1 MATSELDTTPVEWK
15 VVREN
20 LVQLH
25 CEDVSWEQATDK
37 IPLDLVRYLLGDLVP
52 HLSTLV
58 FLRGN
63 RCLFTIDWTKIPNSY
78 AVWQYMVDNSFH
90 KRTSMQVAHYHFTFM
105 LSHVGPKY
113 EDLVDLYCQAH
124 LGEPHP
130 SFRKED
136 VWVQGSL
143 QLMEHPEM
151 LYLPPNL
158 PGSTPKKANIA
169 KPQAGSDLPSLE
181 EMGQQEL
188 VELVKQLLAERA
200 NRQTPLANPNKDV
213 TVAGH
218 TSMNQ
223 ESLIQ
228 SSQAILQ
235 GLAEGG
241 YIHAKTPKFES
252 FFGDEKKNKLDFDM
266 WERQVMS
273 AATTHSGAAIKQAM
287 MQSLKGQV
295 LMVTSALPPDASWEK
310 LLQALKIK
318 YQDKAP
324 YDVLMAQFY
333 GTKMDID
340 EKCASFGTRLE
351 QKLNQV
357 SLQYPDKISK
367 TMYWNCVRERFFHG
381 LPKDL
386 RTNLRTQ
393 FDSGAIYY
401 QMLELARIVESENFH
416 ENSGIET
423 KATSNKGKSKI
434 NVASVDNP
442 TQQMQQ
448 LQGAVKGL
456 TKLLQNNQQQ
466 TQLPQIPLFVSQTGP
481 KGTQENVN
489 TLPQATNGQ
498 GSTAPQRGRGGRG
511 GYRGRGGRGRGGM
524 ILCYWCR
531 DFLPKEQ
538 ANHKVAQCPYQ
549 KQAKNDW
556 WKNQLSTVQGN
567 AQVAQPNTEETR
579 KGNYCKIYWR
589 GTSRFPK

>member
-1 MATSELDTTPVEWK
+1 MATSELDSTPVEWK

-58 FLRGN
+58 FLREN

-143 QLMEHPEM
+143 QPMEHPEM

-158 PGSTPKKANIA
+158 PGSTPKKADIA
-169 KPQAGSDLPSLE
+169 KPQSRNDLPSLE

-188 VELVKQLLAERA
+188 VELVKQLLEERA
-200 NRQTPLANPNKDV
+200 NRQTPLSNPNKDV

-252 FFGDEKKNKLDFDM
+252 FFDDEKKNKLDFDM
-266 WERQVMS
+266 WERQVLS
-273 AATTHSGAAIKQAM
+273 AATTHSGATIKQAM
-287 MQSLKGQV
+287 MQSLKGQA

-318 YQDKAP
+318 YQDKPP

-357 SLQYPDKISK
+357 SLQYPNKISE
-367 TMYWNCVRERFFHG
+367 TMYWNYVRERLFHG
-381 LPKDL
+381 LPKDM

-393 FDSGAIYY
+393 FDSGATYY

-423 KATSNKGKSKI
+423 KPTSNKGKSKI

-442 TQQMQQ
+442 TQQIQQMQQ

-456 TKLLQNNQQQ
+456 TKLLQNNQQP
-466 TQLPQIPLFVSQTGP
+466 TQLPQIPQFVPQAGP

-489 TLPQATNGQ
+489 NLPQVTNGQ
-498 GSTAPQRGRGGRG
+498 GSTTPQRGRGGRG
-511 GYRGRGGRGRGGM
+511 GYRGRGGRGRGGL

-538 ANHKVAQCPYQ
+538 ANHKVAQCSYQ

-556 WKNQLSTVQGN
+556 WKNQIGTVQGN
-567 AQVAQPNTEETR
+567 AQVSQPNTEE
-579 KGNYCKIYWR
+579 N
-589 GTSRFPK
+589 

>member
-90 KRTSMQVAHYHFTFM
+90 KRTQMQVAHYHFNFM

-143 QLMEHPEM
+143 QPMEHPEM

-169 KPQAGSDLPSLE
+169 KPQTGSDHPSLE

-200 NRQTPLANPNKDV
+200 NRQTPLANPNMDV

-228 SSQAILQ
+228 SSQAIFQ

-252 FFGDEKKNKLDFDM
+252 SFGDEKKNKLDFDM

-273 AATTHSGAAIKQAM
+273 AATTHSAAAIKQAM
-287 MQSLKGQV
+287 MQSLKGQA

-357 SLQYPDKISK
+357 SLQYPNKISE
-367 TMYWNCVRERFFHG
+367 TMYWNYVRERFFHG
-381 LPKDL
+381 LPKDM

-393 FDSGAIYY
+393 FDSGATYY

-416 ENSGIET
+416 ETSGNEI
-423 KATSNKGKSKI
+423 KSTSYKGKSKV

-442 TQQMQQ
+442 TQQIQQMQQ

-456 TKLLQNNQQQ
+456 TKLLQNNQQP
-466 TQLPQIPLFVSQTGP
+466 TQLPQIPQFVPQSGP

-489 TLPQATNGQ
+489 TSPQATNGQ
-498 GSTAPQRGRGGRG
+498 GSTTPQRGRGGRG
-511 GYRGRGGRGRGGM
+511 GYRGRGGRGRGGLM
-524 ILCYWCR
+524 LCYWCR

-549 KQAKNDW
+549 KQAKSEY
-556 WKNQLSTVQGN
+556 WKNQLGTVQGN
-567 AQVAQPNTEETR
+567 TQAIQSNTEE
-579 KGNYCKIYWR
+579 N
-589 GTSRFPK
+589 

>member
-1 MATSELDTTPVEWK
+1 MATSELHTTPIEWK

-25 CEDVSWEQATDK
+25 CENVSWEQATDK

-63 RCLFTIDWTKIPNSY
+63 RCLFTIDWTKIPDSY
-78 AVWQYMVDNSFH
+78 AVWQCIVDNSFH

-105 LSHVGPKY
+105 LSHVGPRY
-113 EDLVDLYCQAH
+113 EDLVDLYYQAH
-124 LGEPHP
+124 LGGPHP
-130 SFRKED
+130 SFRRED
-136 VWVQGSL
+136 VWVPGSL
-143 QLMEHPEM
+143 QPMEHPEM

-158 PGSTPKKANIA
+158 PGSTPKKAYIA
-169 KPQAGSDLPSLE
+169 KPQSRNDFPSLE
-181 EMGQQEL
+181 KMRQQEL
-188 VELVKQLLAERA
+188 IELVKQLLEERA
-200 NRQTPLANPNKDV
+200 NRPTPLSNPNKDA

-235 GLAEGG
+235 GLAKGG
-241 YIHAKTPKFES
+241 YIHAKTPKFEC

-266 WERQVMS
+266 WERQVSS
-273 AATTHSGAAIKQAM
+273 AATTYSGAAIKQAI
-287 MQSLKGQV
+287 MQSLKGQA
-295 LMVTSALPPDASWEK
+295 LMVTSALPPYASWEK
-310 LLQALKIK
+310 LLEALRIK
-318 YQDKAP
+318 YQDRAP

-333 GTKMDID
+333 GTKMDIN

-357 SLQYPDKISK
+357 SLQYPNKISE

-381 LPKDL
+381 LPKDM

-393 FDSGAIYY
+393 FDSGATYY
-401 QMLELARIVESENFH
+401 QMLEMARIVESENFH
-416 ENSGIET
+416 ENSGKET
-423 KATSNKGKSKI
+423 KSTSYKGKSKI
-434 NVASVDNP
+434 TAASVDDS
-442 TQQMQQ
+442 TQQMQQIQQ

-456 TKLLQNNQQQ
+456 TKLLQNNPQQ
-466 TQLPQIPLFVSQTGP
+466 TQLPQISQFVPQTGQQ
-481 KGTQENVN
+481 GTQENVN

-498 GSTAPQRGRGGRG
+498 GSTTPQRGRGGRG
-511 GYRGRGGRGRGGM
+511 GYRGRGGL

-531 DFLPKEQ
+531 DFLSKEQ

-556 WKNQLSTVQGN
+556 WKNQLGTVQGN
-567 AQVAQPNTEETR
+567 AQENQPITKEN
-579 KGNYCKIYWR
+579 
-589 GTSRFPK
+589 

>member
-143 QLMEHPEM
+143 QPMEHPEM

-169 KPQAGSDLPSLE
+169 KPQSRSDLPSLE

-188 VELVKQLLAERA
+188 VELVKQLLEERA
-200 NRQTPLANPNKDV
+200 NRQTPLSNPNKDA
-213 TVAGH
+213 TVVGH
-218 TSMNQ
+218 TSMIQ

-273 AATTHSGAAIKQAM
+273 AATTHSGVAIKQAM
-287 MQSLKGQV
+287 MQSLKGQAV
-295 LMVTSALPPDASWEK
+295 MVTSALPPDASWEK

-357 SLQYPDKISK
+357 SLQYPNKISE
-367 TMYWNCVRERFFHG
+367 TMYWNYVRERFFHG
-381 LPKDL
+381 LPKDM
-386 RTNLRTQ
+386 RTNIRTQ
-393 FDSGAIYY
+393 FDSGATYY

-442 TQQMQQ
+442 TQQIQQMQQ

-466 TQLPQIPLFVSQTGP
+466 TQLPQIPQFVLQAGP

-498 GSTAPQRGRGGRG
+498 GSTTPQRGRGGRG
-511 GYRGRGGRGRGGM
+511 GYRGRGGKGRGGL

-567 AQVAQPNTEETR
+567 AQVAQPNTEE
-579 KGNYCKIYWR
+579 N
-589 GTSRFPK
+589 

>member
-63 RCLFTIDWTKIPNSY
+63 RCLFMIDWTKVPDSY
-78 AVWQYMVDNSFH
+78 AVWQYMLNNSFH

-113 EDLVDLYCQAH
+113 EDLVDLYCQAY

-143 QLMEHPEM
+143 QPMEHTEM
-151 LYLPPNL
+151 LYLPPTL

-169 KPQAGSDLPSLE
+169 KPQSRSDLPSLE

-188 VELVKQLLAERA
+188 VELVKQLLEERA
-200 NRQTPLANPNKDV
+200 NRPTPLSNPNKDA

-223 ESLIQ
+223 ES
-228 SSQAILQ
+228 
-235 GLAEGG
+235 
-241 YIHAKTPKFES
+241 K
-252 FFGDEKKNKLDFDM
+252 DM
-266 WERQVMS
+266 
-273 AATTHSGAAIKQAM
+273 
-287 MQSLKGQV
+287 
-295 LMVTSALPPDASWEK
+295 
-310 LLQALKIK
+310 
-318 YQDKAP
+318 
-324 YDVLMAQFY
+324 
-333 GTKMDID
+333 
-340 EKCASFGTRLE
+340 
-351 QKLNQV
+351 
-357 SLQYPDKISK
+357 
-367 TMYWNCVRERFFHG
+367 
-381 LPKDL
+381 

-393 FDSGAIYY
+393 FDSSATYY

-416 ENSGIET
+416 ENSGTEA
-423 KATSNKGKSKI
+423 KNTSNKGKSKV

-442 TQQMQQ
+442 TQQIQQMQQ

-466 TQLPQIPLFVSQTGP
+466 ARLPQIPQFVPQTGQ

-489 TLPQATNGQ
+489 TLSQATNGQ
-498 GSTAPQRGRGGRG
+498 GSTTPQRGRGGRG
-511 GYRGRGGRGRGGM
+511 GYRGRGGRGRGGL

-538 ANHKVAQCPYQ
+538 ANYKVAQCPYQ
-549 KQAKNDW
+549 KQAKDDW

-567 AQVAQPNTEETR
+567 AQMVQPNTEE
-579 KGNYCKIYWR
+579 N
-589 GTSRFPK
+589 

>member
-1 MATSELDTTPVEWK
+1 
-15 VVREN
+15 
-20 LVQLH
+20 
-25 CEDVSWEQATDK
+25 
-37 IPLDLVRYLLGDLVP
+37 
-52 HLSTLV
+52 
-58 FLRGN
+58 
-63 RCLFTIDWTKIPNSY
+63 
-78 AVWQYMVDNSFH
+78 
-90 KRTSMQVAHYHFTFM
+90 M
-105 LSHVGPKY
+105 LSHVGLKY

-143 QLMEHPEM
+143 QPMEHPEM

-158 PGSTPKKANIA
+158 PGSTPKKA
-169 KPQAGSDLPSLE
+169 KPQSRSDSPRLE

-188 VELVKQLLAERA
+188 VELVKQLLEERA
-200 NRQTPLANPNKDV
+200 NRQTPLSNPNKDT

-266 WERQVMS
+266 WERQVLS

-287 MQSLKGQV
+287 MQSLKGQA
-295 LMVTSALPPDASWEK
+295 LMVTSALPPEASWEK
-310 LLQALKIK
+310 LLQALQIK

-357 SLQYPDKISK
+357 SLQYPNKISE
-367 TMYWNCVRERFFHG
+367 TMYWNYVRERFFHG
-381 LPKDL
+381 LPKDM

-393 FDSGAIYY
+393 FDSGATYY

-416 ENSGIET
+416 ENSGNEAKT
-423 KATSNKGKSKI
+423 TSNKGKSKI

-442 TQQMQQ
+442 TQQIQQMQQ

-456 TKLLQNNQQQ
+456 TKLLQNNQQP
-466 TQLPQIPLFVSQTGP
+466 TQLPQIPKFVPQAGS

-498 GSTAPQRGRGGRG
+498 GSITPQRGRGGRG
-511 GYRGRGGRGRGGM
+511 GYRGRGGRGRGGL
-524 ILCYWCR
+524 ILYYWCR
-531 DFLPKEQ
+531 DFLPKDQ
-538 ANHKVAQCPYQ
+538 ANHKVAQFPYQ

-567 AQVAQPNTEETR
+567 AQVSQPNTEE
-579 KGNYCKIYWR
+579 N
-589 GTSRFPK
+589 

>member
-1 MATSELDTTPVEWK
+1 
-15 VVREN
+15 
-20 LVQLH
+20 
-25 CEDVSWEQATDK
+25 
-37 IPLDLVRYLLGDLVP
+37 
-52 HLSTLV
+52 
-58 FLRGN
+58 
-63 RCLFTIDWTKIPNSY
+63 
-78 AVWQYMVDNSFH
+78 
-90 KRTSMQVAHYHFTFM
+90 
-105 LSHVGPKY
+105 
-113 EDLVDLYCQAH
+113 
-124 LGEPHP
+124 
-130 SFRKED
+130 
-136 VWVQGSL
+136 
-143 QLMEHPEM
+143 
-151 LYLPPNL
+151 
-158 PGSTPKKANIA
+158 
-169 KPQAGSDLPSLE
+169 
-181 EMGQQEL
+181 MGQQEL
-188 VELVKQLLAERA
+188 VELVKQLLEERA
-200 NRQTPLANPNKDV
+200 NRPTPLSNPNKDA

-228 SSQAILQ
+228 SSQTILQ

-241 YIHAKTPKFES
+241 YIHGKTPKFES

-266 WERQVMS
+266 WERQVLS

-287 MQSLKGQV
+287 MQSLKGQA

-357 SLQYPDKISK
+357 SLQYPNKISE

-381 LPKDL
+381 LPKDM

-393 FDSGAIYY
+393 FDSGATYY

-423 KATSNKGKSKI
+423 KITSNKGKSKV

-442 TQQMQQ
+442 TQQIQQMQQ

-466 TQLPQIPLFVSQTGP
+466 TQLPQILQFVPQTGQ
-481 KGTQENVN
+481 KGTQEHVN

-498 GSTAPQRGRGGRG
+498 GSTTPQRGRGGRG
-511 GYRGRGGRGRGGM
+511 GYRGRGG
-524 ILCYWCR
+524 
-531 DFLPKEQ
+531 
-538 ANHKVAQCPYQ
+538 
-549 KQAKNDW
+549 
-556 WKNQLSTVQGN
+556 
-567 AQVAQPNTEETR
+567 
-579 KGNYCKIYWR
+579 
-589 GTSRFPK
+589 

>member
-1 MATSELDTTPVEWK
+1 MATSGLDTTSVEWK

-63 RCLFTIDWTKIPNSY
+63 RCLFTIDWTNIPNSF

-90 KRTSMQVAHYHFTFM
+90 KGTPMQVAHYHFTFM
-105 LSHVGPKY
+105 VSHVGPKY
-113 EDLVDLYCQAH
+113 EDLVDIYCQAH

-136 VWVQGSL
+136 VWVQGAL
-143 QLMEHPEM
+143 QPMEHPEM

-158 PGSTPKKANIA
+158 PGSTPKKA
-169 KPQAGSDLPSLE
+169 KPQPRNDPPSLE

-188 VELVKQLLAERA
+188 VELVKQLLEERA
-200 NRQTPLANPNKDV
+200 NRPTPLSNPSKDT

-235 GLAEGG
+235 GLADGG

-266 WERQVMS
+266 WERQVLS

-287 MQSLKGQV
+287 MQSLKGQA
-295 LMVTSALPPDASWEK
+295 LMVTSGLPPEASWDK

-357 SLQYPDKISK
+357 SLQYPNKISE

-381 LPKDL
+381 LPKDM

-393 FDSGAIYY
+393 FDSGATYY

-416 ENSGIET
+416 ENSGNET
-423 KATSNKGKSKI
+423 KSTSYKGKSKV
-434 NVASVDNP
+434 NVASVDNA
-442 TQQMQQ
+442 TQQIQQMQQ

-456 TKLLQNNQQQ
+456 TKLLQNNQQP
-466 TQLPQIPLFVSQTGP
+466 TQLPQIPQFVPQIGP
-481 KGTQENVN
+481 KGTQENVI
-489 TLPQATNGQ
+489 TSPQATNGQ
-498 GSTAPQRGRGGRG
+498 GSTTPQRGRGGRG
-511 GYRGRGGRGRGGM
+511 GYRGRGGRGRGGLM
-524 ILCYWCR
+524 LCYWCR

-549 KQAKNDW
+549 KQAKTDY
-556 WKNQLSTVQGN
+556 WKNQLGTVQGN
-567 AQVAQPNTEETR
+567 TQATQSNTEE
-579 KGNYCKIYWR
+579 N
-589 GTSRFPK
+589 

>member
-63 RCLFTIDWTKIPNSY
+63 RCLFMIDWTKIPDSY
-78 AVWQYMVDNSFH
+78 AVWQYMLNNSFH

-105 LSHVGPKY
+105 LSHVGAKY
-113 EDLVDLYCQAH
+113 EDLVDLYCQAY

-143 QLMEHPEM
+143 QPMEHPEM
-151 LYLPPNL
+151 LYLPPTL

-169 KPQAGSDLPSLE
+169 KPQSRSDLPSLE

-188 VELVKQLLAERA
+188 VDLVKQLLEERA
-200 NRQTPLANPNKDV
+200 NRPTPLSNPNKNA

-228 SSQAILQ
+228 NSQAILQ
-235 GLAEGG
+235 GLAKGG

-266 WERQVMS
+266 WERQVLS

-287 MQSLKGQV
+287 MQSLKGQA

-333 GTKMDID
+333 GTEMDTD

-357 SLQYPDKISK
+357 SLQYPNKISE

-381 LPKDL
+381 LSKDM

-393 FDSGAIYY
+393 FDSGATYY
-401 QMLELARIVESENFH
+401 QMLELARIVESENFQ
-416 ENSGIET
+416 ENSGTET
-423 KATSNKGKSKI
+423 KNTSNKGKSKV

-442 TQQMQQ
+442 TQQIQQMQQ
-448 LQGAVKGL
+448 LQGTVKGL

-466 TQLPQIPLFVSQTGP
+466 TQLPQVPHFVPQTGP
-481 KGTQENVN
+481 KVTQENVN
-489 TLPQATNGQ
+489 TLSQATNGQ
-498 GSTAPQRGRGGRG
+498 GSTTPQRGRGGRG
-511 GYRGRGGRGRGGM
+511 GYRGRGGRGRGGL

-549 KQAKNDW
+549 KQAKDDW

-567 AQVAQPNTEETR
+567 AQVTQPNTEE
-579 KGNYCKIYWR
+579 N
-589 GTSRFPK
+589 

>member
-1 MATSELDTTPVEWK
+1 MATSGLDTTSIEWK

-37 IPLDLVRYLLGDLVP
+37 IPHDLVRYLLGDLVP
-52 HLSTLV
+52 HLNTLV

-63 RCLFTIDWTKIPNSY
+63 RCLFTIDWTNIPNSY
-78 AVWQYMVDNSFH
+78 AVWQYMLDNSFH
-90 KRTSMQVAHYHFTFM
+90 KRSTLQVAHYHFTFM

-113 EDLVDLYCQAH
+113 EDLVDIYCQAH

-143 QLMEHPEM
+143 QPMEHPEM

-158 PGSTPKKANIA
+158 PGSTPKKAN
-169 KPQAGSDLPSLE
+169 PQPRNDSPRLE

-188 VELVKQLLAERA
+188 VELVKQLLEERA
-200 NRQTPLANPNKDV
+200 NKQAPFSNPTKDA

-228 SSQAILQ
+228 NSQAILQ

-266 WERQVMS
+266 WERQVLS
-273 AATTHSGAAIKQAM
+273 AATTHAGSAIKQAM
-287 MQSLKGQV
+287 MQSLKGQA
-295 LMVTSALPPDASWEK
+295 LMVTSALPPEASWEK
-310 LLQALKIK
+310 LLGALKIK

-357 SLQYPDKISK
+357 SLQYPDKISE
-367 TMYWNCVRERFFHG
+367 TMYWNYVRERFFHG
-381 LPKDL
+381 LPKDM

-393 FDSGAIYY
+393 FDSGATYY

-416 ENSGIET
+416 ENSGNET
-423 KATSNKGKSKI
+423 KATSYKGKSKVNI
-434 NVASVDNP
+434 ASVDNP
-442 TQQMQQ
+442 TQQVQQMQQ

-456 TKLLQNNQQQ
+456 TKLLQYNQQPN
-466 TQLPQIPLFVSQTGP
+466 QLTQIPQFVPQTGP
-481 KGTQENVN
+481 KGIQESVI
-489 TLPQATNGQ
+489 TSPQATNGQ
-498 GSTAPQRGRGGRG
+498 GSTTPQRGRGGRG
-511 GYRGRGGRGRGGM
+511 GYRGRGGRGGLM
-524 ILCYWCR
+524 LCYWCR

-549 KQAKNDW
+549 KQAKSEY
-556 WKNQLSTVQGN
+556 WKNQLGTVQEN
-567 AQVAQPNTEETR
+567 TQPTQSNTEE
-579 KGNYCKIYWR
+579 N
-589 GTSRFPK
+589 

>member
-37 IPLDLVRYLLGDLVP
+37 IPLDLVRYLLGDLVL

-113 EDLVDLYCQAH
+113 KDLVDLYCQAH

-143 QLMEHPEM
+143 QPMEHPEM

-169 KPQAGSDLPSLE
+169 KPQTGSDLPSLE

-287 MQSLKGQV
+287 MQSLKGQA

-340 EKCASFGTRLE
+340 EKFASFGTRLE

-393 FDSGAIYY
+393 FDSGATYY
-401 QMLELARIVESENFH
+401 QMLELARKVESENFH

-423 KATSNKGKSKI
+423 KTTSNKGKGKI

-442 TQQMQQ
+442 TQQIQQMLQ

-466 TQLPQIPLFVSQTGP
+466 TQLPQIPQFVSQ

-511 GYRGRGGRGRGGM
+511 GYRGRGGRCRGGI

-549 KQAKNDW
+549 KQAKKDW

-567 AQVAQPNTEETR
+567 AQVAQPNTEE
-579 KGNYCKIYWR
+579 N
-589 GTSRFPK
+589 

>member
-124 LGEPHP
+124 LGEPDP

-143 QLMEHPEM
+143 QPMEHPEM

-169 KPQAGSDLPSLE
+169 KPQSRSDLPSLE

-188 VELVKQLLAERA
+188 VELVKQLLEERA
-200 NRQTPLANPNKDV
+200 NRPTPLSNPNKDA

-266 WERQVMS
+266 WERQVLS

-287 MQSLKGQV
+287 MQSLKGQA

-340 EKCASFGTRLE
+340 EKCASFGARLE
-351 QKLNQV
+351 EKLNQV
-357 SLQYPDKISK
+357 SLQYPDKISE

-381 LPKDL
+381 LPKDM

-393 FDSGAIYY
+393 FDSGATYY

-416 ENSGIET
+416 ENSGNEA
-423 KATSNKGKSKI
+423 KSTSNKGKSKV

-456 TKLLQNNQQQ
+456 TKLLQNNQQP
-466 TQLPQIPLFVSQTGP
+466 TQLPQIPQFVPQAGP

-498 GSTAPQRGRGGRG
+498 GSTTPQRGRGGRG
-511 GYRGRGGRGRGGM
+511 GYRGRGGRGRGGL

-531 DFLPKEQ
+531 DFLPKDR

-567 AQVAQPNTEETR
+567 AQVSQPNTE
-579 KGNYCKIYWR
+579 KN
-589 GTSRFPK
+589 

>member
-1 MATSELDTTPVEWK
+1 
-15 VVREN
+15 
-20 LVQLH
+20 
-25 CEDVSWEQATDK
+25 
-37 IPLDLVRYLLGDLVP
+37 
-52 HLSTLV
+52 
-58 FLRGN
+58 
-63 RCLFTIDWTKIPNSY
+63 
-78 AVWQYMVDNSFH
+78 MVDNSFH
-90 KRTSMQVAHYHFTFM
+90 KRISMQVAHYHFTFM

-113 EDLVDLYCQAH
+113 EDLVDLYCQTH

-143 QLMEHPEM
+143 QPMEHPEM

-169 KPQAGSDLPSLE
+169 KPQSRSDLPSLE

-188 VELVKQLLAERA
+188 VELVKQLLEERA
-200 NRQTPLANPNKDV
+200 NRPTPLSNPNKDA

-266 WERQVMS
+266 WERQVLS

-287 MQSLKGQV
+287 MQSLKGQA

-324 YDVLMAQFY
+324 YDVLMAQFC

-357 SLQYPDKISK
+357 SLQYPNKISE

-381 LPKDL
+381 LPKDM

-393 FDSGAIYY
+393 LDSGATYY
-401 QMLELARIVESENFH
+401 QMLELARIVESENFQ
-416 ENSGIET
+416 ENSEIET
-423 KATSNKGKSKI
+423 KTTSNKGKSKI

-442 TQQMQQ
+442 TQQIQQMQQ

-456 TKLLQNNQQQ
+456 TKLLQNNQQP
-466 TQLPQIPLFVSQTGP
+466 TQLPQIPQFVPQVGP

-498 GSTAPQRGRGGRG
+498 GSTTPQRGRGGRG
-511 GYRGRGGRGRGGM
+511 GYRGRGGRGRGGL

-531 DFLPKEQ
+531 DFLPKEH

-556 WKNQLSTVQGN
+556 WKINLVLFR
-567 AQVAQPNTEETR
+567 VM
-579 KGNYCKIYWR
+579 
-589 GTSRFPK
+589 PK